1 MNDFS
6 IDNGN
11 NTISQK
17 FKEVL
22 IKIIR
27 SIFDI
32 KNFVKLFEL
41 LLLLVF
47 TVLYGKQPVFTW

>member
-17 FKEVL
+17 LKEVL

-27 SIFDI
+27 SLFDI